1 MPHLMVSAGHHPLGA
16 LAASAASSN
25 ICIITGDE
33 CWIFLFKGLGDSVF
47 DLSGGSG
54 VTWLPLCLGM
64 VSHPPF
70 SPSIGAPAV
79 HLQRVHLAPCT
90 CLVSHLRVVPSS
102 NTRCQVTS
110 PPVTR
115 QSLHVSCSQ
124 RDQTTFPFSLA
135 LVQDPSTFFDSFSPP
150 ATTTQPLRSLP
161 PADLI
166 THLAF
171 FQRVA
176 GLGSPYPHQ
185 AEQLWQSPPL
195 CSCSALFSFSSAAGT
210 GWETL
215 TTMVALPS
223 TLMPPTKSSEMSRTL
238 AL

>member
-1 MPHLMVSAGHHPLGA
+1 M
-16 LAASAASSN
+16 
-25 ICIITGDE
+25 
-33 CWIFLFKGLGDSVF
+33 
-47 DLSGGSG
+47 
-54 VTWLPLCLGM
+54 TWLPLCLGI

-79 HLQRVHLAPCT
+79 HLEIFHLAPCT

-110 PPVTR
+110 PQLLDNLYTC
-115 QSLHVSCSQ
+115 LAA
-124 RDQTTFPFSLA
+124 RDQTTFPFSLE
-135 LVQDPSTFFDSFSPP
+135 LVQDPSPFFDSFSPP
-150 ATTTQPLRSLP
+150 TTTTQPLRSPP

-176 GLGSPYPHQ
+176 GLGSPHPHQ
-185 AEQLWQSPPL
+185 AEQLWRSPPL
-195 CSCSALFSFSSAAGT
+195 CSCSALFSLSSAAGT

-223 TLMPPTKSSEMSRTL
+223 TLMPPTKSSEMSRNL
-238 AL
+238 VL